1 MSEEK
6 SPEVEAMSDPEVN
19 EREETV
25 ARVGPTGSGEQT
37 VTRTTGT
44 VAPMASRAKSA
55 VWLAVGVVDVV
66 LALDF
71 VFKLL
76 ASTAVGFVGF
86 IASVAAALAAPFRGV
101 LTSSV
106 ATGHY
111 AHWRDVVAILVYL
124 IAAWIVVS
132 LIGIMAGRRPTQT
145 DRI

>member
-1 MSEEK
+1 
-6 SPEVEAMSDPEVN
+6 MSDPEVN

-25 ARVGPTGSGEQT
+25 TRVGPSGSSEQT
-37 VTRTTGT
+37 VTRTTGP
-44 VAPMASRAKSA
+44 VAPMASRAKST

-76 ASTAVGFVGF
+76 ASAAVGFVGF

-101 LTSSV
+101 LATSV
-106 ATGHY
+106 ATGRY
-111 AHWRDVVAILVYL
+111 ANWPDVVAIVVYL

-132 LIGIMAGRRPTQT
+132 LVGIMAGRRPTQT
-145 DRI
+145 DRL